1 MRQRGFTL
9 IELLVVIVLMGA
21 VMALVGPLGLSQ
33 IERSERISE
42 VTRLEQ
48 LIKDLSQKS
57 FLAGRGYSMK
67 LDGQAIYLNALP
79 ERGSKQLNFKHL
91 FFPVQHIEVYA
102 NGYYSANSL
111 TYTAR
116 GATATISLV
125 AAEGSDGQKR

>member
-42 VTRLEQ
+42 VARLEQ
-48 LIKDLSQKS
+48 LIKELSQKT
-57 FLAGRGYSMK
+57 FLAGRGYSMT
-67 LDGQAIYLNALP
+67 LDGQVIYLNALP
-79 ERGSKQLNFKHL
+79 ERSSKQLDFKHL

-102 NGYYSANSL
+102 NGYYSADSL
-111 TYTAR
+111 IYTSR
-116 GATATISLV
+116 GVTTTISLKG
-125 AAEGSDGQKR
+125 AEGSDGQKR